1 MPHGEYRWISLR
13 VGHTTKAIPI
23 DILILSL
30 GEDFKQAAGV
40 YLQKLLKKG
49 VPSTFANIKALYADA
64 AKREM
69 ILELVEGCLASMGTE
84 EEAPTNGE
92 TNGDKSKPSEFK
104 LWTLYFLTQHYDHY
118 RTRDTTKA
126 SEYLNQALELSPSTV
141 ELHMTQARIYKH
153 SGDFQKA
160 MEKMN
165 QARELDTKDRYINTK
180 CAKYQLRNDRNEDAL
195 KTMSLFTRVG
205 HSFHH
210 PHPSEVSR

>member
-1 MPHGEYRWISLR
+1 
-13 VGHTTKAIPI
+13 
-23 DILILSL
+23 
-30 GEDFKQAAGV
+30 
-40 YLQKLLKKG
+40 
-49 VPSTFANIKALYADA
+49 
-64 AKREM
+64 
-69 ILELVEGCLASMGTE
+69 MGTE

-126 SEYLNQALELSPSTV
+126 SEYLKQALELSPSTV
-141 ELHMTQARIYKH
+141 ELYMTQARIHKH
-153 SGDFQKA
+153 SGSLQKA

-180 CAKYQLRNDRNEDAL
+180 CAKYQLRYDRNEDAL

-205 HSFHH
+205 HSFYH
-210 PHPSEVSR
+210 PHSPEVPW